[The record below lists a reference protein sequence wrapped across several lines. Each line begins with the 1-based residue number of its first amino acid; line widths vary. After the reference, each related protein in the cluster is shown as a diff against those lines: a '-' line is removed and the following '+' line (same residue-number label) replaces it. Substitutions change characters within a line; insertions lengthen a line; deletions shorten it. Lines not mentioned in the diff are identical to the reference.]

1 MMPRIV
7 SCLHRGGEDTELQ
20 KLSGSRIQV
29 NNRLSDLTKL
39 FDQSALWYIRS
50 TSTET
55 LPQLL
60 LSTVS
65 FQ

>member
-20 KLSGSRIQV
+20 KLSGSRIEVNNRLSNLTKLQV

-50 TSTET
+50 N
-55 LPQLL
+55 
-60 LSTVS
+60 
-65 FQ
+65 